1 MSVRAK
7 VVLNRYETYMFSRSN
22 YNEETQKYESETFE
36 ARTLVFNPVVGNSE
50 ENKKF
55 FAATPSGEFKLSV
68 VNPDAWKQFELNKEY
83 YLDFTP
89 AEGDK
94 SNG

>member
-7 VVLNRYETYMFSRSN
+7 VVLNRYETYMFTRTN
-22 YNEETQKYESETFE
+22 HNPETGKWENETYE
-36 ARTLVFNPVVGNSE
+36 ARTLVFNPVVANSE

-68 VNPDAWKQFELNKEY
+68 VNPEAWKQFELNKEY

-89 AEGDK
+89 AD
-94 SNG
+94 